1 MARPIPDPKR
11 LTLVLQVRGAL
22 SGKALAEAMGVSEPT
37 VTRLIRRLGSS
48 IERVGAARSSRYL
61 LRRAVRNFGDHWPVY
76 RLDADGRQRVWGQL
90 RALHGGFRFVP
101 QGTAP
106 AWMHPDYPDGLFS
119 GLPFFLQEVRP
130 QGYLGRAIAREFA
143 ARQGAPTDLR
153 QWNDDDVLSYF
164 LTDGHDLPGDVIVGD
179 RAIER
184 AHRSAEK
191 VSTTTIAAS
200 DRSRVYPEQ
209 AAAAQRGELIGSSAG
224 GEQPKFLTHVSR
236 QSGQFQSV
244 LVKFSSADPSPVS
257 QRWADLLRCEHLAAE
272 TMRAHGV
279 VAARTEIIDAGG
291 RRFLEVER
299 FDRINASG
307 RRGIISLGSLEDAFL
322 AQPSADWSAAASML
336 EGEGWIS
343 AAEARSLRWIWCFG
357 DLIANT
363 DMHRANASFWFGD
376 QRPFTLAPSY
386 DMLPMLYAPG
396 SQGDLSERAFSPRPP
411 LASVIDVWPD
421 AATAAAVFWERAAAD
436 TGLTP
441 SFRAIAGANFS
452 ALRRLVERFV

>member
-1 MARPIPDPKR
+1 MARPLPDPR
-11 LTLVLQVRGAL
+11 QLTLVLQVRGAL
-22 SGKALAEAMGVSEPT
+22 SGRALAEAMGVSEPT

-61 LRRAVRNFGDHWPVY
+61 LRRAVRNFGDQWPVY
-76 RLDADGRQRVWGQL
+76 RLDAHGRQRVWGQL
-90 RALHGGFRFVP
+90 RALYGGFRFVP
-101 QGTAP
+101 QGAAP
-106 AWMHPDYPDGLFS
+106 AWMQSDYPDGLFS

-130 QGYLGRAIAREFA
+130 QGYLGRAIARGFA

-164 LTDGHDLPGDVIVGD
+164 LTDGHDLPGDLIVGD
-179 RAIER
+179 RAMEC
-184 AHRSAEK
+184 AHRNAENL
-191 VSTTTIAAS
+191 STRAIAND

-224 GEQPKFLTHVSR
+224 GEQPKFLAHVSR
-236 QSGQFQSV
+236 QAGEFQSV

-257 QRWADLLRCEHLAAE
+257 QRWADLLRCEHFAAE
-272 TMRAHGV
+272 TMRAHGIIT
-279 VAARTEIIDAGG
+279 ARSEVIDVGG

-307 RRGIISLGSLEDAFL
+307 RRGMISLGTLEDAFL

-343 AAEARSLRWIWCFG
+343 TAEARSLRWAWCFG

-363 DMHRANASFWFGD
+363 DMHRANASFWFGE
-376 QRPFTLAPSY
+376 QRPFTLTPFY

-396 SQGDLSERAFSPRPP
+396 SQGDLSERLFSPRPP
-411 LASVIDVWPD
+411 LASVMDVWPD
-421 AATAAAVFWERAAAD
+421 AAAGAAGFWERAATD
-436 TGLTP
+436 TGLTN
-441 SFRAIAGANFS
+441 SFRAIAHANS
-452 ALRRLVERFV
+452 AVLRRLMERFV

>member
-1 MARPIPDPKR
+1 MARPIPDPR
-11 LTLVLQVRGAL
+11 QLTLILQVRGAL
-22 SGKALAEAMGVSEPT
+22 SGRALAEAMGVSEPT
-37 VTRLIRRLGSS
+37 VTRLIKRLGSS

-61 LRRAVRNFGDHWPVY
+61 LRRVVRNFGDQWPVY
-76 RLDADGRQRVWGQL
+76 RLDADGRPRVWGQL
-90 RALHGGFRFVP
+90 RALHGGFRFIP
-101 QGTAP
+101 QGPAP
-106 AWMHPDYPDGLFS
+106 AWMQADYPDGLFS

-130 QGYLGRAIAREFA
+130 QGYLGRAIARDFA

-164 LTDGHDLPGDVIVGD
+164 LTDGHDLPGDMIVGD
-179 RAIER
+179 RAMER
-184 AHRSAEK
+184 AHRSAEN
-191 VSTTTIAAS
+191 VSTTAVAND

-236 QSGQFQSV
+236 QPGQFQSV

-257 QRWADLLRCEHLAAE
+257 QRWADLLRCEHLASE
-272 TMRAHGV
+272 TMRARGII
-279 VAARTEIIDAGG
+279 AARTEIIDAGG

-299 FDRINASG
+299 FDRINACG
-307 RRGIISLGSLEDAFL
+307 RRGMISLGALEDAFL
-322 AQPSADWSAAASML
+322 AQPSADWSVAASLL

-363 DMHRANASFWFGD
+363 DMHRANASFWFGEK
-376 QRPFTLAPSY
+376 RPFTLTRFY

-396 SQGDLSERAFSPRPP
+396 SQGDLSERAFFPRPP
-411 LASVIDVWPD
+411 LASVLDVWPD
-421 AATAAAVFWERAAAD
+421 AATAAAGFWERAGAD
-436 TGLTP
+436 AGLAP
-441 SFRAIAGANFS
+441 SFRAIAQANLL
-452 ALRRLVERFV
+452 ALRRLMERFV